1 MQRRIKAQPQET
13 AAYQALID
21 HKQATLNVILAQIP
35 NISTFAQLGEL
46 IGYSH
51 EWVRQ
56 RLVQSPEKLYKNI
69 RVQISCLTTFPTLK
83 ALGIAQTL
91 SMGVHRRFGSGRSKC
106 FPRAYHA
113 AVRVTES
120 YFSWNQCSFF

>member
-21 HKQATLNVILAQIP
+21 HKQSTLNVILSRIP
-35 NISTFAQLGEL
+35 DISTFSQLGEL

-56 RLVQSPEKLYKNI
+56 RLVRAPEKLFKTGKRYKVPKGVAEEFI
-69 RVQISCLTTFPTLK
+69 RSVF
-83 ALGIAQTL
+83 
-91 SMGVHRRFGSGRSKC
+91 V
-106 FPRAYHA
+106 
-113 AVRVTES
+113 
-120 YFSWNQCSFF
+120 